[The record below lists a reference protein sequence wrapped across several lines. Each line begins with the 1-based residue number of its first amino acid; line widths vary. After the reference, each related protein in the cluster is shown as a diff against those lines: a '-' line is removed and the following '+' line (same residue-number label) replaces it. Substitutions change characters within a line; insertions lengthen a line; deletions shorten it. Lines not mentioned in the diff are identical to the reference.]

1 MDLLSLAL
9 VCLQVGCRW
18 WRAICTRRA
27 TQRHI
32 AAYISSTRQDAT
44 RSISRTRNDSSI
56 VYNRLELGL
65 HADTIVL
72 GKNCVVLA
80 HTGRECDVSPYTSTY
95 KAITNVPI
103 VTGATAWTCQNTG
116 DTYIL
121 VFHEA
126 LWMGDVIDHTLVN
139 PNQLRY
145 FGVKVQDNPYHVVPM
160 HTATEAEDTMCFPLH
175 SEGTT
180 IFLSTRTPTEQE
192 LHECVH
198 IELTSKAPQDP
209 HAVQF
214 PEPPRRVEEG
224 LLSDGFS
231 TDRTIIATRRSN
243 DALHGAECFCD
254 TVCPCP
260 QQIVERLIAAV
271 RVPEV
276 LNDVPSRRTFVSNE
290 RHRSVTPEELSETW
304 CIGLE
309 QARNTVKITTQKGTR
324 SAIRP
329 LSRRYRADRVFERP
343 LLRGHFYSDTMDGR
357 HKSLDGNKYAQIFAN
372 KDFFGVAYPME
383 AKSGAGD
390 ALRQF
395 VYDYGRPE
403 KLTTDDSRE
412 QTGKKAEF
420 MSNVQ
425 KYTIDPT
432 VTEPDRP
439 NHNFAEGVI
448 RELRKK
454 WFRMM
459 VKQNVPRRL
468 WDYGLR
474 WVCDL
479 Y

>member
-1 MDLLSLAL
+1 VNLLSLAL
-9 VCLQVGCRW
+9 ICLQVGLRW
-18 WRAICTRRA
+18 WRVICTRA
-27 TQRHI
+27 TQHI
-32 AAYISSTRQDAT
+32 AAYISSTRREST

-56 VYNRLELGL
+56 VYNRLELDS

-72 GKNCVVLA
+72 GKNCVILS

-103 VTGATAWTCQNTG
+103 VSGATAWTCQNTG

-139 PNQLRY
+139 PNQLRH
-145 FGVKVQDNPYHVVPM
+145 FGVTVQDNPYHAVQM
-160 HTATEAEDTMCFPLH
+160 HIATEAEDMCFPLH

-198 IELTSKAPQDP
+198 IQLTSKAPWDP

-214 PEPPRRVEEG
+214 PDPPRRVEEG

-231 TDRTIIATRRSN
+231 TGRTI
-243 DALHGAECFCD
+243 DALHRSDIALQGATCSCD

-260 QQIVERLIAAV
+260 QQIVERLVAAV

-276 LNDVPSRRTFVSNE
+276 LNDVPSRRTFMSSD
-290 RHRSVTPEELSETW
+290 RHSSVTPEELSERW

-309 QARNTVKITTQKGTR
+309 QARNTVRVTTQKGTR
-324 SAIRP
+324 SAILP

-357 HKSLDGNKYAQIFAN
+357 HKSLDGNKYAQVFAN

-403 KLTTDDSRE
+403 KLTTDGSR
-412 QTGKKAEF
+412 
-420 MSNVQ
+420 
-425 KYTIDPT
+425 
-432 VTEPDRP
+432 
-439 NHNFAEGVI
+439 
-448 RELRKK
+448 
-454 WFRMM
+454 
-459 VKQNVPRRL
+459 
-468 WDYGLR
+468 
-474 WVCDL
+474 
-479 Y
+479 